1 MLALDFY
8 VLPGLF
14 EWISGEFARVRNWP
28 ILSKKPGLAHAFEH
42 GGFWQ
47 VLEIAPNFLKGL
59 LYTCIRFSK
68 CLRDYLNGFP
78 VNVARVRAWP
88 ILGKSLGYSKCF

>member
-28 ILSKKPGLAHAFEH
+28 ILSKKPGL
-42 GGFWQ
+42 
-47 VLEIAPNFLKGL
+47 
-59 LYTCIRFSK
+59 
-68 CLRDYLNGFP
+68 
-78 VNVARVRAWP
+78 
-88 ILGKSLGYSKCF
+88 